1 MASSTL
7 LREGQVAYVL
17 DAGEWPCAGVVAVVP
32 GCAGWGVHTLT
43 QKTHRAGQIEGW
55 EEKAFGLGAG
65 SSLLHY
71 ERCETLKSLRIQNL
85 NLAF

>member
-1 MASSTL
+1 M
-7 LREGQVAYVL
+7 L

>member
-17 DAGEWPCAGVVAVVP
+17 AAREWPCAGAVDVVP
-32 GCAGWGVHTLT
+32 RCAGWGVPTLT
-43 QKTHRAGQIEGW
+43 QKTRCAGQIEGW

-65 SSLLHY
+65 SSLLHDDI
-71 ERCETLKSLRIQNL
+71 RM
-85 NLAF
+85 